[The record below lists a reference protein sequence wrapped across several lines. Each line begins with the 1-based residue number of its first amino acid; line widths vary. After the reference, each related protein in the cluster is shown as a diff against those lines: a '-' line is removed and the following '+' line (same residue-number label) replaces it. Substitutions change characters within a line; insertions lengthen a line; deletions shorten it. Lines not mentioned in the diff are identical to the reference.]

1 MKYVIGLM
9 SGTSLDGVDA
19 ALIRT
24 DGERIAEFGAGETRE
39 YTAAERAV
47 LQAAVDAALTWG
59 FQGEAPDFSAAE
71 AVLTASHAELVEAVM
86 AKAGLAA
93 AQISLVGFHGQTVL
107 HRAPAGRRKGQTLQ
121 IGDGPALAERLGI
134 DVVHDFRSAD
144 VAAGGQGAP
153 LAPLYHAALV
163 AQGGLELP
171 LAVINLGG
179 VANVTWLGPDSEPV
193 AFDTGPANGLIDAW
207 CQQRL
212 GTSHDFN
219 GELAAQG
226 RIDPAALKQLMKHP
240 FFAKAPPKSLDR
252 WDFSLDPVRHL
263 GDADG
268 AATLTAFTAR
278 TVAAAIDAL
287 GQPGRILATG
297 GGRHNPVLMRM
308 MGEAMGVQPEPVEA
322 VGWRGDLLEAEA
334 FAWLAARVAAGLP
347 TSLPSTTGVA
357 RPVSGGRLAHPK
369 A

>member
-1 MKYVIGLM
+1 MNYVIGLM

-24 DGERIAEFGAGETRE
+24 DGERIAEFGAGETRS
-39 YTAAERAV
+39 YDAGERAV
-47 LQAAVDAALTWG
+47 LQAAVDAALAWG
-59 FQGEAPDFSAAE
+59 FHGEAPDFSAAE
-71 AVLTASHAELVEAVM
+71 AVLTASHAELVEAVL
-86 AKAGLAA
+86 AKSGLESR
-93 AQISLVGFHGQTVL
+93 QINMIGFHGQTVL
-107 HRAPAGRRKGQTLQ
+107 HRAPAGRRRGRTLQ

-144 VAAGGQGAP
+144 IEAGGQGAP
-153 LAPLYHAALV
+153 LATLYHAALV
-163 AQGGLELP
+163 AQDRLELP
-171 LAVINLGG
+171 LAVVNLGG
-179 VANVTWLGPDSEPV
+179 VANVTWLAPDSDPI

-212 GTSHDFN
+212 GTSHDYN
-219 GELAAQG
+219 GELAARG
-226 RIDPAALKQLMKHP
+226 KIDVAALKALMKHP

-252 WDFSLDPVRHL
+252 WDFSLDAVQHL
-263 GDADG
+263 SDADG

-278 TVAAAIDAL
+278 TVAAAIDKL

-308 MGEAMGVQPEPVEA
+308 MGAAMGVRPEAVEA

-334 FAWLAARVAAGLP
+334 FAWLAIRVAAGLP
-347 TSLPSTTGVA
+347 TSLPSTTGA
-357 RPVSGGRLAHPK
+357 SRPICGGRIAHAK

>member
-19 ALIRT
+19 AVIRT
-24 DGERIAEFGAGETRE
+24 DGERISEFGAGDTRP
-39 YTAAERAV
+39 YDAAERAV
-47 LQAAVDAALTWG
+47 LQAAVDAALAWN
-59 FQGEAPDFSAAE
+59 FQGEAPDFAAAE
-71 AVLTASHAELVEAVM
+71 SVLTASHAELVEAVI
-86 AKAGLAA
+86 AKAGLTAR
-93 AQISLVGFHGQTVL
+93 QISLVGFHGQTVL
-107 HRAPAGRRKGQTLQ
+107 HRAPSGRRRGRTCQ
-121 IGDGPALAERLGI
+121 IGDGQALADRLGI
-134 DVVHDFRSAD
+134 DVVYDFRSAD
-144 VAAGGQGAP
+144 MAGGGQGAP

-163 AQGGLELP
+163 AQDQLDLP
-171 LAVINLGG
+171 LAVLNLGG
-179 VANVTWLGPDSEPV
+179 VANVTWLAPDMEPV

-212 GTSHDFN
+212 GVSHDQN
-219 GELAAQG
+219 GELAARG
-226 RIDPAALKQLMKHP
+226 KIDPVALKSLMKHP
-240 FFAKAPPKSLDR
+240 FFAKPPPKSLDR
-252 WDFSLDPVRHL
+252 WDFSLEPVQHL

-278 TVAAAIDAL
+278 TVAAAIDQL

-308 MGEAMGVQPEPVEA
+308 MGAAMGVRPEAVEA

-347 TSLPSTTGVA
+347 TSIPSTTGVS
-357 RPVSGGRLAHPK
+357 RPVCGGSIAHPRF
-369 A
+369 